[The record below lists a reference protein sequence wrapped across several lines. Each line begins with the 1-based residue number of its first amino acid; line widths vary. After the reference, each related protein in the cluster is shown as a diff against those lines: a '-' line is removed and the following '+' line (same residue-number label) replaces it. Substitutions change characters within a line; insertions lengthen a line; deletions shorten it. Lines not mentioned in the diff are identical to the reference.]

1 MASERPVIESRARR
15 LLAYLRYNRGRI
27 VTDSSLLLVWIFV
40 ATATFD
46 WLSQPPW
53 LLYVVLF
60 TGVVLYTRVT
70 PTWERPYRSPD

>member
-1 MASERPVIESRARR
+1 MVSERPVIESRARR

-27 VTDSSLLLVWIFV
+27 VTDASLLLVWIFV

-60 TGVVLYTRVT
+60 TGVALYTRVT